1 MSYSNI
7 TVVTS
12 QGTYG
17 YSVGATTFNPILYNT
32 LDLIPGIPHNA
43 QLEVER
49 IFSIDRNGVTATIP
63 DFLNDT
69 NVSVVDK
76 QSVFTIPSNRIT
88 YDTTGNRIVNVNLPA
103 SGPDVYN
110 FSYVPISGPNAG
122 TTQTIA
128 VPELREGD
136 NIIVRRKTVSNTSL
150 VLWTPGSKLTTAQL
164 NLNTTQLLFLV
175 QEILNKVTIVSVSTE
190 QILDNAITSP
200 KILNKAVTFAKLQ
213 DLSGPL
219 KLLGSGSDPINF
231 RDVREMSVGPGF
243 DVTGNTIDVK
253 PLPAGQ
259 RNDIE
264 VVSPLTDWRINPNA
278 VTYSKMQDV
287 SAASRLIGRGSAAGS
302 GDPQELTIGG
312 SLSMVGTQLNVTTP
326 LTDGNKGD
334 LTVGSNGTTFTINTG
349 AVITADLADHAVTYA
364 KMQLSLTGNRV
375 LGTTTA
381 DSHISEVQINT
392 DMIATAAVTNAKLAN
407 GSVSSSNLQAGSVL
421 TNAIN
426 NNAVTYD
433 KLQTVVTANRV
444 LGSTA
449 ANGTVSEVQVSTNM
463 VADNAV
469 SFPKMQQIPSNT
481 LLGRAT
487 TGTGNVETIAITAA
501 GRELIDENS
510 VADMRQYLQLG
521 TAALEAVAF
530 FAPAVHSHGSI
541 NSAGQIGTTPNLP
554 LITGSNGLISTGTF
568 GTTVST
574 FCQGN
579 DARLSDARNPLPHTH
594 PITDVINLQTSLDS
608 KSNVGH
614 QHIIGDVANL
624 QASLDSKAPVS
635 HTHTIGQVTDLQTTL
650 NNKSNIGHGH
660 IISDV
665 EGLQTAL
672 NNKANTVH
680 GHVITDVAGLDTA
693 LASKVDD
700 TQISSLGLTL
710 VGNTTAA
717 SMRNTLEL
725 QSAALRA
732 DTYFALASHNHTI
745 GEVNGLQDALNA
757 KLDDTQATTYGLSIL
772 SGANASAVRN
782 TLGLESAAL
791 RTDTYFA
798 LAAHNHTLANIT
810 DAGSAAYKFAP
821 NVGVN
826 ATTTQVV
833 MGDDTRLTNAR
844 TPVAHTHTLA
854 NITDAGT
861 VASKDIPVTGNASS
875 TQVVLGNDTRL
886 SDARTP
892 VAHTHST
899 ADITSGTLNIARIPT
914 GTTSSTVCIG
924 NDSRLSDAR
933 TPIAHTHTLSEI
945 TDAGTAASKFVP
957 NIGVNATTT
966 QVVMGDDTRLTDAR
980 TPVAHTHLI
989 SAVDGLQ
996 TILDNKAAA
1005 IHTHAT
1011 SDITSGT
1018 FAIARIPLGTTSST
1032 VCVGNDSRLSDAR
1045 TPVAH
1050 AHTLA
1055 NITDAKSAA
1064 SKEAPAVGVNATT
1077 TQVVMGDDTRL
1088 TNARTPVAH
1097 THEIL
1102 DINGL
1107 QTALDNKLDDSQATT
1122 FGLDLLNDANAAAAR
1137 TTLQLGSAAQSA
1149 ATDFA
1154 TAAHTHIINDVTGLQ
1169 TALNNKLDDNQAGAF
1184 GLLILNDETAA
1195 EARTTLELGTAAQSN
1210 VGDFATAGHIH
1221 SIGNVTGL
1229 QTALDNKSA
1238 IGHTHSTADITSGTL
1253 SVARGGTGV
1262 SATPTAGQLL
1272 IGNNTGFTLA
1282 NLLPGTNIAI
1292 NNTPGGITIS
1302 QVGEPVAPD
1311 LVLQS
1316 GTYGDINVSGNTWT
1330 VVNNAISGSKIAND
1344 AVTFGKIQN
1353 INTNTVLGRA
1363 TAGTG
1368 DVEEITVTA
1377 AGRALLDDADA
1388 AAQRTT
1394 LGAAAASHTHAAADV
1409 TSGSFDI
1416 ARIPTGNTAS
1426 TVCIGNDARLSDAR
1440 TPTAHTH
1447 GNITNVG
1454 AIGSTANLPII
1465 TTTNGVLTAG
1475 SFGTTVNT
1483 FCQGNDSRLSD
1494 ARTPTAHTHGNITN
1508 IGSIGSTANLPII
1521 TTTSGVLTTGSFGTA
1536 ANTFCQGNDARL
1548 SDARTPTAHAH
1559 GNITNGGLLG
1569 TTANI
1574 PLITGTGGIIQAG
1587 SFGTAVNTF
1596 CQGNDAR
1603 LSDARTP
1610 LAHTHALTDIVGIGS
1625 VASKN
1630 VPAVGVNASTTE
1642 VVMGDDT
1649 RLTNA
1654 RTPTA
1659 HTHGNISNVGAIGTT
1674 ANLPIITTTS
1684 GVLTT
1689 GSFGTAAN
1697 TFCQGNDSRLSDART
1712 PTAHAHGNITNAGFL
1727 GTTAN
1732 IPLITGTGG
1741 IIQAGSFGTASNTF
1755 CQGNDS
1761 RLSDARTPVAHTHLI
1776 SAIDGLQTALDNKVD
1791 DSQIT
1796 SFGLGLVG
1804 AASAGAA
1811 QTVLGLGTASTKNI
1825 SSLGDAASNEVVLG
1839 NDTRLTNARTPVAHN
1854 HAITDII
1861 NLDTT
1866 LTNKLNSNLVSSFAL
1881 TVLDDTTAE
1890 QARTTLGVGT
1900 AGTKAENYFALTSH
1914 QHVINDIAGLQ
1925 TALNNKVDDSDIS
1938 TFALTLLNDTDAA
1951 SMQATLG
1958 LGTAATQASSAFA
1971 AASHT
1976 HTIAQ
1981 VDNLQNTLNAKADAT
1996 HSHIIGNITGLQDA
2010 LNAKTDVGHTHTTAN
2025 IIGLDTT
2032 LTNKLNTSA
2041 VSSFMLGV
2049 IDKTTAAAAQT
2060 ALGLGSAATQP
2071 STAFASASH
2080 THSTAGYDNNSV
2092 TYGKIQKVATANRL
2106 LGSTTANADVAEV
2119 QVATDMVANLAITAG
2134 KIAAS
2139 AVETAKI
2146 NNLAVTS
2153 DKLAD
2158 GAVTSNKLAN
2168 GVVTYN
2174 KLQTVATANRVLG
2187 STVAGGIVA
2196 EVQINASMLADGLV
2210 TTAKIADGNVTAA
2223 KLASGAAVANIG
2235 NGNITTALLAD
2246 ANVTTAKIANLAITT
2261 GLLANNAVTYG
2272 KMQTVATANRL
2283 LGSITAGGAV
2293 SEVQVATDMV
2303 VDSAITADKLAT
2315 NAVTNAKIASNAVT
2329 TAKIADGNVTLA
2341 KLPLSTTA
2349 NRVLGTTTAGS
2360 AYTEV
2365 QIQTNMIADGA
2376 VTAAKLGTLS
2386 IGNSQLLDDA
2396 VSTSKI
2402 VNLAVTGAKLA
2413 DNAVTDA
2420 KLRTGAATSVI
2431 GRSDNSVGN
2440 VADIVASV
2448 DGQVLHRTGG
2458 TLQFGT
2464 LGTGSI
2470 SDGAITTAKIANI
2483 TANRVLGTT
2492 SGTVEAVQVS
2502 TNMIADGA
2510 VTAAKTN
2517 LKVKKVVV
2525 WLTTVGSA
2533 SWTAPSNVSDITVN
2547 IYGGGGGA
2555 GQASGSG
2562 VSSFGGLGGRGG
2574 AHFSVTPNT
2583 SYSYTI
2589 GSGGNGTNSG
2599 LGSAG
2604 TSTTFLGMTATGGT
2618 GNLTNGGT
2626 GNSGTFSIGTQP
2638 SGVTLIQNYG
2648 QGGTPDII
2656 VDHAFR
2662 LLRRPRALSSTAPIA
2677 YNTSASYIPG
2687 AGGEGETQNGNN
2699 SVGGVGGAVCITYYQ
2714 TSD

>member
-63 DFLNDT
+63 NFLNDT

-76 QSVFTIPSNRIT
+76 QSVFIIPSDRIT
-88 YDTTGNRIVNVNLPA
+88 FDTTGNRITNINLPA
-103 SGPDVYN
+103 SGADVYN
-110 FSYVPISGPNAG
+110 FSYIPISGPNAG
-122 TTQTIA
+122 VAQTIA
-128 VPELREGD
+128 VPQLREGD

-164 NLNTTQLLFLV
+164 NLNTTQLLFLI

-190 QILDNAITSP
+190 QILDNAITSS

-264 VVSPLTDWRINPNA
+264 VVSPLTDWRINPNT

-334 LTVGSNGTTFTINTG
+334 LTVGSNGTTFTINAG

-364 KMQLSLTGNRV
+364 KMQRSLTGNRV

-381 DSHISEVQINT
+381 DSHISEVQINA
-392 DMIATAAVTNAKLAN
+392 DMIATAAVTNAKLAT
-407 GSVSSSNLQAGSVL
+407 GSVGSTNLQASAV
-421 TNAIN
+421 TTSAIN

-449 ANGTVSEVQVSTNM
+449 ANGTVSEVQVNTNM

-487 TGTGNVETIAITAA
+487 AGTGNVETIAITAA
-501 GRELIDENS
+501 GRDLIDENS

-594 PITDVINLQTSLDS
+594 PISDVINLSNSLAS
-608 KSNVGH
+608 KSDVGH

-624 QASLDSKAPVS
+624 QVSLDNKAPIS
-635 HTHTIGQVTDLQTTL
+635 HIHTIGQITDLQTTL
-650 NNKSNIGHGH
+650 NNKSNVGHGH

-680 GHVITDVAGLDTA
+680 GHVITDVDGLDAA

-810 DAGSAAYKFAP
+810 DAGSAASR
-821 NVGVN
+821 NVPAAGVN

-844 TPVAHTHTLA
+844 TPTAHTHTLA

-861 VASKDIPVTGNASS
+861 VASRNIPVTGNASS
-875 TQVVLGNDTRL
+875 TEVVLGNDTRL

-957 NIGVNATTT
+957 N
-966 QVVMGDDTRLTDAR
+966 
-980 TPVAHTHLI
+980 
-989 SAVDGLQ
+989 
-996 TILDNKAAA
+996 
-1005 IHTHAT
+1005 
-1011 SDITSGT
+1011 
-1018 FAIARIPLGTTSST
+1018 
-1032 VCVGNDSRLSDAR
+1032 
-1045 TPVAH
+1045 
-1050 AHTLA
+1050 
-1055 NITDAKSAA
+1055 
-1064 SKEAPAVGVNATT
+1064 VGVNATT

-1097 THEIL
+1097 THLISEV
-1102 DINGL
+1102 DGL
-1107 QTALDNKLDDSQATT
+1107 QTVLDGKA
-1122 FGLDLLNDANAAAAR
+1122 
-1137 TTLQLGSAAQSA
+1137 
-1149 ATDFA
+1149 
-1154 TAAHTHIINDVTGLQ
+1154 VT
-1169 TALNNKLDDNQAGAF
+1169 
-1184 GLLILNDETAA
+1184 
-1195 EARTTLELGTAAQSN
+1195 
-1210 VGDFATAGHIH
+1210 
-1221 SIGNVTGL
+1221 
-1229 QTALDNKSA
+1229 
-1238 IGHTHSTADITSGTL
+1238 GHTHSTTDITSGTL

-1262 SATPTAGQLL
+1262 SATPTAGQIL

-1282 NLLPGTNIAI
+1282 NILPGENIAI

-1302 QVGEPVAPD
+1302 TTAEPVAPD

-1330 VVNNAISGSKIAND
+1330 VVNNAIGNSKIAND

-1394 LGAAAASHTHAAADV
+1394 LGAAAASHTHAASDV

-1440 TPTAHTH
+1440 TPT
-1447 GNITNVG
+1447 
-1454 AIGSTANLPII
+1454 S
-1465 TTTNGVLTAG
+1465 
-1475 SFGTTVNT
+1475 
-1483 FCQGNDSRLSD
+1483 
-1494 ARTPTAHTHGNITN
+1494 
-1508 IGSIGSTANLPII
+1508 
-1521 TTTSGVLTTGSFGTA
+1521 
-1536 ANTFCQGNDARL
+1536 
-1548 SDARTPTAHAH
+1548 
-1559 GNITNGGLLG
+1559 
-1569 TTANI
+1569 
-1574 PLITGTGGIIQAG
+1574 
-1587 SFGTAVNTF
+1587 
-1596 CQGNDAR
+1596 
-1603 LSDARTP
+1603 
-1610 LAHTHALTDIVGIGS
+1610 
-1625 VASKN
+1625 
-1630 VPAVGVNASTTE
+1630 
-1642 VVMGDDT
+1642 
-1649 RLTNA
+1649 
-1654 RTPTA
+1654 
-1659 HTHGNISNVGAIGTT
+1659 
-1674 ANLPIITTTS
+1674 
-1684 GVLTT
+1684 
-1689 GSFGTAAN
+1689 
-1697 TFCQGNDSRLSDART
+1697 
-1712 PTAHAHGNITNAGFL
+1712 HAHGNITNAGFL

-1741 IIQAGSFGTASNTF
+1741 IIQAGSFGTAANTF

-1776 SAIDGLQTALDNKVD
+1776 SAIDGLQDALNNKVD

-1811 QTVLGLGTASTKNI
+1811 QNVLGLGTASTRNI

-1839 NDTRLTNARTPVAHN
+1839 NDTRLTNARTPVAHT
-1854 HAITDII
+1854 HTITEII

-1900 AGTKAENYFALTSH
+1900 AGTKAENYFALASH

-1976 HTIAQ
+1976 HTIGAI
-1981 VDNLQNTLNAKADAT
+1981 DNLQNTLNAKADAT

-2049 IDKTTAAAAQT
+2049 IDKNTAATAQT

-2092 TYGKIQKVATANRL
+2092 TYAKIQKVATANRL

-2134 KIAAS
+2134 KLADS

-2153 DKLAD
+2153 AKLAD
-2158 GAVTSNKLAN
+2158 GAVSSDKLAN
-2168 GVVTYN
+2168 GVVTYS
-2174 KLQTVATANRVLG
+2174 KMQTVTTANRVLG
-2187 STVAGGIVA
+2187 STVAGGVVS

-2272 KMQTVATANRL
+2272 KMQAVATANRL
-2283 LGSITAGGAV
+2283 LGSTTAGGAV
-2293 SEVQVATDMV
+2293 SEVQVTTDMV

-2315 NAVTNAKIASNAVT
+2315 NAVTNTKIASNAVT
-2329 TAKIADGNVTLA
+2329 TAKIADNNVTLA

-2349 NRVLGTTTAGS
+2349 NRVLGAATLGS

-2365 QIQTNMIADGA
+2365 QIQTDMIADGA
-2376 VTAAKLGTLS
+2376 VTAAKLGAIS

-2402 VNLAVTGAKLA
+2402 VNLSVTGAKLA

-2431 GRSDNSVGN
+2431 GRSANTVGN

-2483 TANRVLGTT
+2483 AANRVLGTT

-2517 LKVKKVVV
+2517 LKVKEVFVVFS
-2525 WLTTVGSA
+2525 TVGSG
-2533 SWTAPSNVSDITVN
+2533 SWTVPANVSTIEVCLF
-2547 IYGGGGGA
+2547 GGGGGGCA
-2555 GQASGSG
+2555 GGGINNPLGQNGG
-2562 VSSFGGLGGRGG
+2562 FGGAGSATLI
-2574 AHFSVTPNT
+2574 VTPNT
-2583 SYSYTI
+2583 TYSYTI
-2589 GSGGNGTNSG
+2589 G
-2599 LGSAG
+2599 
-2604 TSTTFLGMTATGGT
+2604 
-2618 GNLTNGGT
+2618 NGGT
-2626 GNSGTFSIGTQP
+2626 GSNGGAGTAGGNTTMFGATSTGGAGGNGSGTFTTYADSGTFTVGSQP
-2638 SGVTLIQNYG
+2638 SGVSLINS
-2648 QGGTPDII
+2648 TNKFSPK
-2656 VDHAFR
+2656 
-2662 LLRRPRALSSTAPIA
+2662 LRALLDGGLGAISSSYGSGT
-2677 YNTSASYIPG
+2677 TSPLAWSYSSDFRPG
-2687 AGGEGETQNGNN
+2687 ASGGGESSSQANN
-2699 SVGGVGGAVCITYYQ
+2699 ARGGGAGAILIWYQ
-2714 TSD
+2714 VVE